1 MNKKYTF
8 PNGQRKRVTSRFFEG
23 EEPSVDRGDMK
34 KYRDD
39 INNVM
44 SEIERNLR
52 NLDNLTE
59 NDLKSFLTSAR
70 LFNTSLKA
78 NGVFTAVKKRK

>member
-23 EEPSVDRGDMK
+23 DEPSVDRNDVK

-39 INNVM
+39 INSVM
-44 SEIERNLR
+44 SEIETNMRNL
-52 NLDNLTE
+52 NAVSE
-59 NDLKSFLTSAR
+59 VDLKAFLNSAR
-70 LFNTSLKA
+70 LFNTSLKMSKMSYSIK
-78 NGVFTAVKKRK
+78 NRK